1 MRKFLIFVLLIFFNN
16 NICNASN
23 NIKIK
28 FKVENEIITNIDLKK
43 EEQYLIS
50 LNKNLQNIPKF
61 ELSKLAQKSLLN
73 EKIKKKTLENF
84 FDLSKNYQIT
94 EKLFVN
100 MFSNLGFKSEIE
112 FNNYLVSND
121 LTDDFLKNKLK
132 IEGLWNKLIYDKFR
146 GQVKVDKNKIK
157 KEISNLEQKS
167 LDTKEYFIKEILFKL
182 EPNEKIDE
190 KYQLIV
196 SSIYK
201 NSFETAANIYSLSES
216 SKYGGNIGWVK
227 KIQLIDKISKEV
239 EKLKIGEI
247 SKVIEFPNGY
257 LIIQVNDIRMVE
269 NKFDVKKEIDKR
281 INSEIDRQLN
291 ELSLVFF
298 NKVKQKI
305 IISEL

>member
-1 MRKFLIFVLLIFFNN
+1 MKKFLIFVLLIFFNN

-28 FKVENEIITNIDLKK
+28 YKVENEIITNIDLKK

-94 EKLFVN
+94 ENLFIN

-121 LTDDFLKNKLK
+121 LTADFLKNKLK
-132 IEGLWNKLIYDKFR
+132 IEGLWNKLIYEKFR

-167 LDTKEYFIKEILFKL
+167 LDSKEYFIKEILFKL

-201 NSFETAANIYSLSES
+201 NSFETAANIYSISES

-227 KIQLIDKISKEV
+227 KIQLLDKISKEV
-239 EKLKIGEI
+239 ENLKIGEI

-269 NKFDVKKEIDKR
+269 NKFDVNKEIDKR
-281 INSEIDRQLN
+281 VNSEIDRQLN

>member
-182 EPNEKIDE
+182 EPNEQLDE

-269 NKFDVKKEIDKR
+269 NKFDVNKEIDKR

>member
-1 MRKFLIFVLLIFFNN
+1 
-16 NICNASN
+16 
-23 NIKIK
+23 
-28 FKVENEIITNIDLKK
+28 
-43 EEQYLIS
+43 
-50 LNKNLQNIPKF
+50 
-61 ELSKLAQKSLLN
+61 
-73 EKIKKKTLENF
+73 
-84 FDLSKNYQIT
+84 
-94 EKLFVN
+94 

-112 FNNYLVSND
+112 FNDYLISFG
-121 LTDDFLKNKLK
+121 LSAEFLKNKLK

-146 GQVKVDKNKIK
+146 RQVKVDKDKIK
-157 KEISNLEQKS
+157 REITNLEEQS

-269 NKFDVKKEIDKR
+269 NKFDVNKEIDKR

>member
-121 LTDDFLKNKLK
+121 LTNDFLKNKLK

-269 NKFDVKKEIDKR
+269 NKFDVNKEIDKR

>member
-28 FKVENEIITNIDLKK
+28 LKVENEIITNIDLKK
-43 EEQYLIS
+43 EERYLIS
-50 LNKNLQNIPKF
+50 INKNLQNIPKF

-73 EKIKKKTLENF
+73 EKIKKKTLENY

-94 EKLFVN
+94 EKLFIN
-100 MFSNLGFKSEIE
+100 MFSNLGFKSETE
-112 FNNYLVSND
+112 FNNYLVSYD
-121 LTDDFLKNKLK
+121 LTAKFLKNKLK

-146 GQVKVDKNKIK
+146 GQIKVDKDKIK
-157 KEISNLEQKS
+157 KEISNLKQES

-201 NSFETAANIYSLSES
+201 NSFETAANIYSISES

-239 EKLKIGEI
+239 ENLKIGEI

-269 NKFDVKKEIDKR
+269 NKFDVNKEIDKR
-281 INSEIDRQLN
+281 VNSEIDRQLN

-298 NKVKQKI
+298 NKVKQQI

>member
-94 EKLFVN
+94 ENLFIN

-121 LTDDFLKNKLK
+121 LTADFLKNKLK
-132 IEGLWNKLIYDKFR
+132 IEGLWNKLIYEKFR

-167 LDTKEYFIKEILFKL
+167 LDSKEYFIKEILFKL

-201 NSFETAANIYSLSES
+201 NSFETAANIYSVSES

-239 EKLKIGEI
+239 ENLKIGEI

-269 NKFDVKKEIDKR
+269 NKFDVNKEIDKR
-281 INSEIDRQLN
+281 VNSEIDRQLN

>member
-28 FKVENEIITNIDLKK
+28 LKVENEIITNIDLKK

-201 NSFETAANIYSLSES
+201 NSFETAANIYSISES

-227 KIQLIDKISKEV
+227 KIQLLDKISKEV
-239 EKLKIGEI
+239 ENLKIGEI

-269 NKFDVKKEIDKR
+269 NKFDVNKEIDKR

>member
-94 EKLFVN
+94 EKLFIN

-121 LTDDFLKNKLK
+121 LTADFLKNKLK
-132 IEGLWNKLIYDKFR
+132 IEGLWNKLIYEKFR

-167 LDTKEYFIKEILFKL
+167 LDSKEYFIKEILFKL

-201 NSFETAANIYSLSES
+201 NSFETAANIYSVSES

-239 EKLKIGEI
+239 ENLKIGEI

-269 NKFDVKKEIDKR
+269 NKFDVNKEIDKR
-281 INSEIDRQLN
+281 VNSEIDRQLN

>member
-269 NKFDVKKEIDKR
+269 NKFDVNKEIDKR

>member
-269 NKFDVKKEIDKR
+269 NKFDVNKEIDKR

-291 ELSLVFF
+291 ELSLIFF

>member
-182 EPNEKIDE
+182 EPKEQLDE

-257 LIIQVNDIRMVE
+257 LIIQINDIRMVE
-269 NKFDVKKEIDKR
+269 NKFDVNKEIDKR

-291 ELSLVFF
+291 ELSLIFF
-298 NKVKQKI
+298 NKVKKKI

>member
-227 KIQLIDKISKEV
+227 KIHLIDKISKEV
-239 EKLKIGEI
+239 ENLKIGEI

-269 NKFDVKKEIDKR
+269 NKFDVNKEIDKR

>member
-132 IEGLWNKLIYDKFR
+132 IEGLWNKLMYDKFR

-216 SKYGGNIGWVK
+216 SKYG
-227 KIQLIDKISKEV
+227 S
-239 EKLKIGEI
+239 
-247 SKVIEFPNGY
+247 
-257 LIIQVNDIRMVE
+257 
-269 NKFDVKKEIDKR
+269 
-281 INSEIDRQLN
+281 
-291 ELSLVFF
+291 
-298 NKVKQKI
+298 
-305 IISEL
+305 